1 MHPIL
6 LQLGPIP
13 IHTYG
18 VMIAIGFL
26 AALFVLSKLAPREGV
41 RIDQLMDLAFLCLI
55 SGFLGARILFILTL
69 LKEFA
74 ADPISIFKVWEGGL
88 VFYGGPLAAI
98 PVLIWYTRKKKMNV
112 WKVGDVSAPALTIGH
127 FFGRLG
133 CFSAG
138 CCYGKPTDSIFGVR
152 FNSPLIDPAL
162 RGVPLHPTQ
171 LYEAF
176 SLFVLFW
183 GLIYVQKTKKFDGQT
198 MLIYL
203 MAYPVIR
210 SLIEIFRGD
219 EIRGFVI
226 GNVISTSQFISF
238 GVFVIAGV
246 ILYQRLRQVHHA
258 SEAS

>member
-26 AALFVLSKLAPREGV
+26 SALLVLKKLSPAEGLRFESLV
-41 RIDQLMDLAFLCLI
+41 DLAFLCLL
-55 SGFLGARILFILTL
+55 SGFLGARLLFILTL
-69 LKEFA
+69 FKEFA
-74 ADPISIFKVWEGGL
+74 ADPVSIFKVWEGGL
-88 VFYGGPLAAI
+88 VFYGGPIAAV
-98 PVLIWYTRKKKMNV
+98 PVLLWYTRKKKMNV
-112 WKVGDVSAPALTIGH
+112 WKVGDVAVPALTIAH

-133 CFSAG
+133 CFGAG

-152 FNSPLIDPAL
+152 FTSPLVDPAL
-162 RGVPLHPTQ
+162 RGIPLHPTQ

-226 GNVISTSQFISF
+226 GSMVSTSQFISLV
-238 GVFVIAGV
+238 VFMIAGV
-246 ILYQRLRQVHHA
+246 ILYQRLRQVHA
-258 SEAS
+258 VSEAS